1 MVLQSARLAAGQML
15 EPGFRAVLWKSLGLT
30 VLLLAGLWLGLEAL
44 VSGLLAPLLGNWPWL
59 TTALAWMAGAGLFVG
74 AIFLI
79 VPVAAIFAGVFL
91 DDVAAAVEAR
101 HYAGEVPGKPL
112 PAMASL
118 LLSLKFLFVVAG
130 ANLLALL
137 LVLLPGVN
145 VAVFFLVNGYL
156 LGREYFQFAAMRFRG
171 EAEANA
177 LRRANRLNVF
187 LAGLL
192 IVGLAAVPLV
202 NLATPVFAAA
212 LMTHLHKRLGG
223 SPPPRREPASQR
235 PAA

>member
-1 MVLQSARLAAGQML
+1 MVLQSARLAASQML
-15 EPGFRAVLWKSLGLT
+15 EPGFRRVLWKSLGLT

-44 VSGLLAPLLGNWPWL
+44 VSGLLAPLLGGWPWV

-79 VPVAAIFAGVFL
+79 APVTALFAGLFL
-91 DDVAAAVEAR
+91 DDVAQAVEQR
-101 HYAGEVPGKPL
+101 HYGGDRPGA
-112 PAMASL
+112 AMAILPSL
-118 LLSLKFLFVVAG
+118 VLSLKFLLVVAG

-145 VAVFFLVNGYL
+145 FAVFFLVNGYL
-156 LGREYFQFAAMRFRG
+156 LGREYFQFAALRFRA
-171 EAEANA
+171 EREAND
-177 LRRANRLNVF
+177 LRRANRLAVF

-192 IVGLAAVPLV
+192 IAGFMAVPLV

-212 LMTHLHKRLGG
+212 LMVHLHKLLSRSHPLD
-223 SPPPRREPASQR
+223 SA
-235 PAA
+235 PAAQRMAA